1 MIFKISWQS
10 QLAVSVGSLSWQSQ
24 LANDSSQHNPNLFV
38 RNQMKYIKHISLFIV
53 VITVTSCG
61 FYSFTGASIGSDT
74 KTFQVNYFQNN
85 ALLVEPGLDL
95 QFTNALIDQLQNQ
108 TNLSLV
114 KTNGDLVY
122 EGEIT
127 QYRISPTTA
136 TSQNT
141 AAQNRL
147 TIGVKVHFYD
157 KHDEEAEFDQSFTF
171 FYDYP
176 GSSQLVG
183 SIKDTAISEIFERI
197 TQDIFNASLAKW

>member
-1 MIFKISWQS
+1 MKITNYIV
-10 QLAVSVGSLSWQSQ
+10 LLLILTSVL
-24 LANDSSQHNPNLFV
+24 
-38 RNQMKYIKHISLFIV
+38 IV
-53 VITVTSCG
+53 GCG
-61 FYSFTGASIGSDT
+61 AYSFTGASVGPDT

-85 ALLVEPGLDL
+85 AILNEPGLDRD
-95 QFTNALIDQLQNQ
+95 FTNALIDLLQNQ
-108 TNLSLV
+108 TNLNLV
-114 KTNGDLVY
+114 KSNGDLVY

-157 KHDEEAEFDQSFTF
+157 KHDEEAEFDKSFS
-171 FYDYP
+171 FYFDYS
-176 GSSQLVG
+176 GSAQLIG
-183 SIKDTAISEIFERI
+183 SVKNAAHAEIFERI